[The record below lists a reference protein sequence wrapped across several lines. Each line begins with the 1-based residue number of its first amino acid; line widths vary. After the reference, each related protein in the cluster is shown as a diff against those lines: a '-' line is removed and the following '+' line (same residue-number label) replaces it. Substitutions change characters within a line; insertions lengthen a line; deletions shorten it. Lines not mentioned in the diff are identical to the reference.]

1 MKYILF
7 LINIILLL
15 TISCKKEH
23 VSINSLDLLYA
34 QRGTQPGIYDANGR
48 YVILRGVNYNV
59 LGDYW
64 QANPNVA
71 TVKKYDDNDFKPLKN
86 TIFTFY

>member
-48 YVILRGVNYNV
+48 YVILRGVNY
-59 LGDYW
+59 
-64 QANPNVA
+64 
-71 TVKKYDDNDFKPLKN
+71 T
-86 TIFTFY
+86 TFH